1 MGLERASARLPAGVG
16 RTRAIDLLPALPAEL
31 GTGEVSG
38 LIARPGVVVDIRW
51 RDGALID
58 ATLRARRTVDW
69 NASHPIWRSHDQAID
84 QGGCADARLR
94 IRLRHGGRVAASR
107 VSRPREPACGA
118 GPQVGSRGLDTRR
131 SYLASLLDHRDRIL
145 FRELT
150 NTEIACILNFV
161 HLARQASPAA
171 PR

>member
-1 MGLERASARLPAGVG
+1 MVARMEARARGAAGAARQGQRSAAARRPAGVG
-16 RTRAIDLLPALPAEL
+16 RTRIIDLLPALPAEL

-69 NASHPIWRSHDQAID
+69 NASHPIWRSHDRAID

-107 VSRPREPACGA
+107 ASRVPT
-118 GPQVGSRGLDTRR
+118 L
-131 SYLASLLDHRDRIL
+131 
-145 FRELT
+145 
-150 NTEIACILNFV
+150 
-161 HLARQASPAA
+161 
-171 PR
+171 